1 MNTAN
6 NTKYKIASV
15 LLCVFCMALSSCEK
29 ALEKKPLSQF
39 SNDNFWKSENDAF
52 LALTAIYRGNIQ
64 QLQASNADAE
74 FSNTDWWSYHGLVF
88 FDLASDLMYDRRG
101 ENTDINRISN
111 GNLVSTNAYVGN
123 YWSNSY
129 LRIGRCNFF
138 LENIDNVSGDA
149 KNINRMRAE
158 ARFIR
163 AVMYFYLSQY
173 WQDVPL
179 VTASLTA
186 EQANTIKKSP
196 KKEIVDF
203 AAAEL
208 NACALELPKQNALS
222 ATERGRASSQAA
234 LAFLGRLLLA
244 EKRYAE
250 AAAAYKKIIDMGEN
264 IIDPVYKSL
273 FNGANE
279 ASKEIIFAAQYQEN
293 LLTNGLLLH
302 SSPAVLG
309 GYHFCNPLANLAD
322 EYEFTDGTA
331 FSYADPKYDPN
342 NIGANRDPRL
352 FYSIFYSQER
362 VTESPNAG
370 TKYVCHPDSSRSP
383 DQLTLTKQATRS
395 GYGFRKF
402 LPPSLP
408 AFLPNSGIDLIVIRY
423 AEVLLS
429 YLEAKLENG
438 DAIDQTL
445 LDQTINAVRGRADV
459 RMPKILA
466 GASDLRAK
474 VRHER
479 KVEFAF
485 EGFRLWDL
493 LRWGIAAEVLNG
505 DFYGASFP
513 KAKNLRKKGTAAEP
527 FSRWYVTTK
536 AFRKGIDDKWPIPQ
550 REQNI
555 NPNLR

>member
-1 MNTAN
+1 
-6 NTKYKIASV
+6 
-15 LLCVFCMALSSCEK
+15 MALSSCEK
-29 ALEKKPLSQF
+29 TLEKKSLSQF
-39 SNDNFWKSENDAF
+39 SNDNFWKSESDAF
-52 LALTAIYRGNIQ
+52 LALTAIYRGTIR
-64 QLQASNADAE
+64 QLQAANADAE
-74 FSNTDWWSYHGLVF
+74 FSNSDWWSYHGFIYL
-88 FDLASDLMYDRRG
+88 DLASDLMYDRRG
-101 ENTDINRISN
+101 DTDMNRIGN
-111 GNLVSTNAYVGN
+111 GNLISTNGYVNN
-123 YWSNSY
+123 YWSNAY
-129 LRIGRCNFF
+129 LRIARCNFF
-138 LENIDNVSGDA
+138 LENIDKVSGDA

-179 VTASLTA
+179 VTAALTA

-208 NACALELPKQNALS
+208 NACALELPRQNALS

-279 ASKEIIFAAQYQEN
+279 ASKEIIFAVQFQEN
-293 LLTNGLLLH
+293 LLTNGLLLQ
-302 SSPAVLG
+302 SSIAVIG
-309 GYHFCNPLANLAD
+309 GYHLCNPLANLAE
-322 EYEFTDGTA
+322 EYEFTDGSP
-331 FSYADPKYDPN
+331 FSYSSKKYNPA

-352 FYSIFYSQER
+352 FYSIFYNQEL
-362 VTESPNAG
+362 VTESPIAG
-370 TKYVCHPDSSRSP
+370 AKYISHPDSSRSL

-395 GYGFRKF
+395 GYGLRKF
-402 LPPSLP
+402 MPPTLPV
-408 AFLPNSGIDLIVIRY
+408 FLPNTGIDLIVIRY

-459 RMPKILA
+459 RMPKILFA
-466 GASDLRAK
+466 GIPDLRAK

-479 KVEFAF
+479 KIEFAF

-513 KAKNLRKKGTAAEP
+513 KAKNLRRNNAKKADP

-536 AFRKGIDDKWPIPQ
+536 TFRKGIDDKWPIPQ
-550 REQNI
+550 REQDI